1 MMTME
6 EDWRAIDRA
15 LRSIAKQRAALDAKE
30 AAWLREAEE
39 HQIWRNLGM
48 VSALDYMERAL
59 GYTPRAAQER
69 LRVARALGELP
80 ATTAALATGEL
91 AFTAVRELTRV
102 ATRATETAWLDAARG
117 KNVREIEQ
125 LVAGHRVGDLPD
137 EPADPALQKHVVV
150 LELDGA
156 AFAAWREARTVLEE
170 DHGGYLDNN
179 AFVTMLAA
187 CAFGELEPSGRAK
200 HQLAVTV
207 CQRCKT
213 GWQDGG
219 SVRVPIDGVALSRAE
234 CDAQHIGSL
243 DAEHP
248 ARAHQDIPP
257 ATARLIWHRDARRC
271 RTPGCRSARG
281 LEIHHIVRRADGGG
295 HEPSNLVL
303 LCSACHHAHHDGLL
317 AITGTATDLV
327 VRRTNEV
334 RRAHVGLAVE
344 TWAKQA
350 LTRLGWKPAIARD
363 AVDTAIDQLG
373 PTAPLEQVIVA
384 ALRACP
390 RPTIG

>member
-1 MMTME
+1 MMRME

-15 LRSIAKQRAALDAKE
+15 LRSIAKQRAALDARE

-59 GYTPRAAQER
+59 GYAPRAAQER
-69 LRVARALGELP
+69 LRVARALGDLP
-80 ATTAALATGEL
+80 AMTAALATGEL

-102 ATRATETAWLDAARG
+102 ATHGTEVAWVDAARG

-137 EPADPALQKHVVV
+137 EPADPALEKHVVV

-170 DHGGYLDNN
+170 DHGGYLDDN
-179 AFVTMLAA
+179 AFVTMLVS
-187 CAFGELEPSGRAK
+187 CAFDEAKPSGRAK
-200 HQLAVTV
+200 HQLAVTQ
-207 CQRCKT
+207 CAQCKKA
-213 GWQDGG
+213 WQDGG
-219 SVRVPIDGVALSRAE
+219 GVRVAIDEVALARAE
-234 CDAQHIGSL
+234 CDTQHIGSL
-243 DAEHP
+243 DAEQP
-248 ARAHQDIPP
+248 ARAHQDISP
-257 ATARLIWHRDARRC
+257 ATSRLVWHRDARRC

-281 LEIHHIVRRADGGG
+281 LEIHHIVRRADGGA
-295 HEPSNLVL
+295 HEPSNLIL

-334 RRAHVGLAVE
+334 RCAHVGASVDAE
-344 TWAKQA
+344 AKLA
-350 LTRLGWKPAIARD
+350 LTGLGWKPTIARN
-363 AVDTAIDQLG
+363 AVDTAIGRLG
-373 PTAPLEQVIVA
+373 PTAPLEQVIVE

>member
-1 MMTME
+1 MMRME

-15 LRSIAKQRAALDAKE
+15 LRSIAEQRAALDAKE
-30 AAWLREAEE
+30 AAWLREAED

-59 GYTPRAAQER
+59 GYAPRAAQDR
-69 LRVARALGELP
+69 LRVARALGALR
-80 ATTAALATGEL
+80 AMTDALATGEL

-102 ATRATETAWLDAARG
+102 ATRATETAWVDAARG

-137 EPADPALQKHVVV
+137 EPADPSLEKHVVV

-170 DHGGYLDNN
+170 DHGRYLDDN

-187 CAFGELEPSGRAK
+187 CAFDELEPSGMAK
-200 HQLAVTV
+200 HQLAVTR
-207 CQRCKT
+207 CERCKKA
-213 GWQDGG
+213 WQDGG
-219 SVRVPIDGVALSRAE
+219 GVRVPIDAVALARAE

-243 DAEHP
+243 DAEQP
-248 ARAHQDIPP
+248 TRAHQDVPP
-257 ATARLIWHRDARRC
+257 ATARLVYHRDANHC
-271 RTPGCRSARG
+271 RTPGCCSARG

-295 HEPSNLVL
+295 HEPSNLIL
-303 LCSACHHAHHDGLL
+303 RCSACHHAHHDGLL

-334 RRAHVGLAVE
+334 RRVHVGATVE
-344 TWAKQA
+344 TEANQA
-350 LTRLGWKPAIARD
+350 LTGLGWKPTIARD
-363 AVDTAIDQLG
+363 AVEIAIGRLG
-373 PTAPLEQVIVA
+373 PTAPLEQVIFE

-390 RPTIG
+390 RSTIR